1 MLQNSIKAARK
12 NAALGNV
19 YCRTGGHFLH
29 NSPSKHAGVGITIVD
44 QVGSAALQLYG
55 KVLLFLFEGWE
66 KGCD

>member
-19 YCRTGGHFLH
+19 YCRTGGHFLC
-29 NSPSKHAGVGITIVD
+29 NSPSKHTGIGTTIVR
-44 QVGSAALQLYG
+44 SCWELQLYG

-66 KGCD
+66 KGSD